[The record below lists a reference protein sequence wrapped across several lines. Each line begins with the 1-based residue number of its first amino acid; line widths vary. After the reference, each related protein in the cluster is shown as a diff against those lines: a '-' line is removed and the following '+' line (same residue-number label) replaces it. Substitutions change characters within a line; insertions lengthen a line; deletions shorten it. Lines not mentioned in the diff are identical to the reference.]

1 MRLGVKDIFDVAGIK
16 SSGGNRAYYQLSPPA
31 NETAPAIQKLI
42 DAGAVLIGK
51 MKTSQFANGE
61 VSQKMRPLSSVLTIR
76 VSGPRKFGRKH

>member
-1 MRLGVKDIFDVAGIK
+1 VKDIFDVAGIK

-61 VSQKMRPLSSVLTIR
+61 VSQKMRLLCSCVLIIR
-76 VSGPRKFGRKH
+76 VSGPRKFDRKH